1 MIPVHRA
8 SEDDALNCVARARAK
23 TADFA
28 ESRIQATTLSVSAS
42 RPPSPSD
49 LRLFPPSF
57 LPSFAPSAKLDL
69 WRFSLGFFGRGA
81 AAATQFET
89 LEVEGTIASGEMEW
103 GLDAIILDISVCR
116 ADPRF
121 EKPKCLCS
129 LHAVVVQKAFSFSWH
144 RKNCRLP

>member
-1 MIPVHRA
+1 MEFQVTTQAIFQAKMCPCESDPRTA
-8 SEDDALNCVARARAK
+8 WRARPNC
-23 TADFA
+23 
-28 ESRIQATTLSVSAS
+28 RLSGKPHPSNQPLCQFQP
-42 RPPSPSD
+42 RPPS
-49 LRLFPPSF
+49 LPPSLRPPRS
-57 LPSFAPSAKLDL
+57 LPPSLLLCPSAKLDL

-121 EKPKCLCS
+121 EKPKCLCI
-129 LHAVVVQKAFSFSWH
+129 ACG
-144 RKNCRLP
+144 RR